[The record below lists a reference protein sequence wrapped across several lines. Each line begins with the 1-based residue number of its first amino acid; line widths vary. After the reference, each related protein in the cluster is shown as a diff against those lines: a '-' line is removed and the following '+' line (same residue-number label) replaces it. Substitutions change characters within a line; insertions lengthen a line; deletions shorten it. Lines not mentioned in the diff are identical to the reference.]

1 MITKLDLMDEGTNA
15 LDIFEGKLLPLKKGY
30 VGVINRSQANIDE
43 NKSVEESLKK
53 EEVFF
58 KSSLYKY
65 DFPSFPSL
73 FFKLCSPCL

>member
-1 MITKLDLMDEGTNA
+1 MDEGTNA

-58 KSSLYKY
+58 KSSLYK
-65 DFPSFPSL
+65 
-73 FFKLCSPCL
+73 